1 MLDLTALQNAV
12 SSLKNAVAIAS
23 DANFMVSLDDKTAA
37 VFKAGVVQ
45 NFEFTYELCWKFIK
59 RWLSENESYSLID
72 SISRKDLF
80 RKGMEY
86 KLIDNFEKWMIFH
99 KARNMTSHTYNKNA
113 ADEIC
118 NLSAQFLPEAEKLL
132 NTLVERND

>member
-12 SSLKNAVAIAS
+12 SSLNNAIVITS
-23 DANFMVSLDDKTAA
+23 DKNFMASLDEKAAA

-72 SISRKDLF
+72 SLSKKDLF

-99 KARNMTSHTYNKNA
+99 KARNMTSHTYNKSA
-113 ADEIC
+113 AEEIC
-118 NLSAQFLPEAEKLL
+118 RLSAEFLPEAEKLL
-132 NTLVERND
+132 NVLVNRND